1 MTPPCWRSS
10 LEVSAGMGIAFSLLV
25 LAVGVAF
32 AAYLL
37 NVPTTWI
44 AVGLI
49 AASVALAILR
59 RRTARQR
66 PPPF

>member
-1 MTPPCWRSS
+1 
-10 LEVSAGMGIAFSLLV
+10 MGIAFSV
-25 LAVGVAF
+25 LILAAGVVF

-37 NVPTTWI
+37 SVPTTWI

-49 AASVALAILR
+49 AASVALAKLR
-59 RRTARQR
+59 RSTTRRR

>member
-1 MTPPCWRSS
+1 
-10 LEVSAGMGIAFSLLV
+10 MGVAFSLLT
-25 LAVGVAF
+25 LAAGVAF

-44 AVGLI
+44 TVGLI

>member
-10 LEVSAGMGIAFSLLV
+10 LEVSAGMGYSFSLLI
-25 LAVGVAF
+25 LAAGVVF

-37 NVPTTWI
+37 SVPTTWI

-49 AASVALAILR
+49 VASVVLATLR
-59 RRTARQR
+59 RRATRRR